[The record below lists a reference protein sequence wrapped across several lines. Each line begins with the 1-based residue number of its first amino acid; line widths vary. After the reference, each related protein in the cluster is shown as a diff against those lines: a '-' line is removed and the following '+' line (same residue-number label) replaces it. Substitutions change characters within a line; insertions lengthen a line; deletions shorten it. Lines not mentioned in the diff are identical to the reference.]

1 MEGLGLLSPAADA
14 PAPTAEGVHGAPGSS
29 GPLGQAGGGAAPV
42 RPPAEATA
50 ETNGHGGAAEESAFL
65 SSLAASLK
73 ALDEQNSQLRGRS
86 AGACGDSAIH
96 PDDSR

>member
-1 MEGLGLLSPAADA
+1 MS
-14 PAPTAEGVHGAPGSS
+14 
-29 GPLGQAGGGAAPV
+29 
-42 RPPAEATA
+42 R
-50 ETNGHGGAAEESAFL
+50 HGGAAEESAFL
-65 SSLAASLK
+65 SSLAAALK